1 MEETIGISVFL
12 TDTPGIGGRLR
23 KEPED
28 FIVEEISNELERVE
42 GGKFT
47 VARIRSRNWETNRLV
62 RQLARR
68 LRISRRKIRFAGT
81 KDKRAITSQL
91 FQFDCSPEMV
101 NSLSMADVDILDV
114 FQTNERLDIGNL
126 FGNEFTVGVKDILM
140 PINDAYN
147 ESFETGSEILET
159 GGFPNFFGVQRFGVI
174 RPVTHLVGKHITK
187 GDFEQ
192 AVMTYVGNPIAGEHE
207 EAFEARKTLQE
218 DRDYAKALVNF
229 PEKLSFEKAVLNFL
243 VKNPDDFVGALGQLP
258 GNLLM
263 MFVHAYQSYL
273 FNRMLSLRMEKGIPL
288 DLPIEGDLVLPLNKY
303 GLPDH
308 KNWIPVKERN
318 LEKVTDQVKR
328 KRAFVSAVLF
338 GTESELAKGEMGE
351 IESKVIDNEG
361 VKNKD
366 FFVGQMARLSSKGM
380 RREVLAPMD
389 VMEIHKTEDSVLFNF
404 QLNKGCYAT
413 SLLREFMKTDP
424 VNY

>member
-1 MEETIGISVFL
+1 MEETVGISVFL
-12 TDTPGIGGRLR
+12 TDTAGIGGRLR

-28 FIVEEISNELERVE
+28 FIVEEISNELERVD

-47 VARIRSRNWETNRLV
+47 AARIRSRNWETNRLV
-62 RQLARR
+62 RKLARN

-81 KDKRAITSQL
+81 KDKRAVTTRL
-91 FQFDCSPEMV
+91 FQFDCSPERV
-101 NSLSMADVDILDV
+101 NSLSMADVDLLDV
-114 FQTNERLDIGNL
+114 FQTNERLDIGDL
-126 FGNEFTVGVKDILM
+126 YGNEFIIGVRDIEM

-147 ESFETGSEILET
+147 QSFETGSEILET

-174 RPVTHLVGKHITK
+174 RPVTHLVGKHITG

-192 AVMTYVGNPIAGEHE
+192 AVMTYVGNPIEGEHE
-207 EAFEARKTLQE
+207 EAFEVRKALQE

-229 PEKLSFEKAVLNFL
+229 PEKLSFEKAVLNYL

-258 GNLLM
+258 ENLLM

-273 FNRMLSLRMEKGIPL
+273 FNRMLSLRMEKDLPL
-288 DLPIEGDLVLPLNKY
+288 GLPIEGDIVLPLNKY

-308 KNWIPVKERN
+308 GNWIPVKERN
-318 LEKVTDQVKR
+318 MEKVTDQVRR

-338 GTESELAKGEMGE
+338 GTESELAKGDMGE
-351 IESKVIDNEG
+351 IESKVIENEG
-361 VKNKD
+361 VKNND
-366 FFVGQMARLSSKGM
+366 FFVGQMKRLSSKGT

-389 VMEIHKTEDSVLFNF
+389 EIEIHKTEDSILFNF

-413 SLLREFMKTDP
+413 SLLREFMKADSTS
-424 VNY
+424 Y